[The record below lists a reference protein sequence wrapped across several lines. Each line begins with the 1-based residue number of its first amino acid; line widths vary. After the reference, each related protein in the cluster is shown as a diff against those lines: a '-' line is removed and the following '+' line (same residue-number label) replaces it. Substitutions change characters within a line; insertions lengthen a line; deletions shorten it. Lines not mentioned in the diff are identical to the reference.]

1 MSSTTEGS
9 VVLQDFEVTIRVV
22 TEEWNPL
29 YADQSSQFYTNLS
42 IAYYTFVSIKAMI
55 CLLRIFKKKL
65 TLCINL
71 LSNIRP
77 IMDLSFVLFSILS
90 FSIHTLLVFMLTV
103 LRESLKGSDSGT

>member
-42 IAYYTFVSIKAMI
+42 IAYYTFLFDTYSLGVYADRFEGITEGLRFRFLNFSYQAMKPN
-55 CLLRIFKKKL
+55 CLHIY
-65 TLCINL
+65 
-71 LSNIRP
+71 
-77 IMDLSFVLFSILS
+77 FS
-90 FSIHTLLVFMLTV
+90 
-103 LRESLKGSDSGT
+103 